1 MNQFRCLLLG
11 SAVLFSPFGMSAA
24 VAQSSASTNADVEPT
39 EEIIVTGSRIVRTGA
54 DTSTP
59 TVMLDSASIE
69 TAGTVNAG
77 DLLRQLPALAPG
89 LSSESSG
96 VTFNGAGLDL
106 LDLRSLG
113 TNRTLVLVNGRRQVG
128 SNPNTTAVDIN
139 TIPTPMIERVE
150 VITGGASAV
159 YGADA
164 VSGVVNFI
172 LKRDFDGIEL
182 QGQLGTSSRGDADRY
197 SINATAGANFADGRG
212 NITGH
217 VAYTSEGGI
226 DFDARKRA
234 ISGLNWVPNPANT
247 GPADGVDDFIA
258 LPNVRQLGGQRESMF
273 LLNRGSGTE
282 AFAFNA
288 DGSVRNFGLG
298 PSGLIGGGQ
307 ITDGGE
313 AELGYDA
320 QCPQAKCAIK
330 IPVERVLISMAGHY
344 ELSDA
349 AELYFEGRFAN
360 TKSSARFGSVFEI
373 PPTTNR
379 ISINNPFV
387 TQSLRDLMVQ
397 ANVTSI
403 GILRSD
409 QELGLRGQDT
419 NRDMYQLVAG
429 TRGMIGLGDLRY
441 DASVQYGSVSFT
453 NTRVNDVDQAKFLN
467 ALDAVRDASG
477 AIVCRSET
485 ARAQGCVPINFLQTG
500 AAISQAGVNYIRIPF
515 ATETATLNQLVGSA
529 NITGSIGDFWGAGDI
544 SFAGGVEY
552 RKEESTYLV
561 SPVDQA
567 GQGFFFTRRQSTAGQ
582 FDVLE
587 FYGEV
592 IVPLLT
598 DRPFFERLELEGAV
612 RTSDY
617 STSGRVTSW
626 KVGGTWAPV
635 SDIRFRSVLARAVR
649 APNVGELFSPGSEGF
664 ITVDDPCD
672 VDFISGGSAARRGN
686 CGAIGVPA
694 GFLSNARTI
703 NIRTST
709 SGNAQLDVET
719 ADTLTAGAVFAPSF
733 LPGFSATIDYFKIK
747 ISNAINVFGAQDI
760 LNNCVDLTS
769 IDNAF
774 CASVTRAA
782 DGSIN
787 QIRRQNINV
796 SRLDRE
802 GIDLELR
809 YQQSL
814 GDLGTLAFNFVG
826 THMMKVTTVIA
837 PGTIT
842 GSNVIDFNGEY
853 GFPEWKGRA
862 SATWNYE
869 PFDVT
874 GTLTYFSSMQR
885 DVQPVQPED
894 NRATTKAPDFFLFNM
909 QAGYQIRDGMRFFV
923 GVDNLFDRQ
932 PPFLPD
938 TRAGGAGSFTGV
950 EIYPAT
956 GQFFYTGVKLKF

>member
-1 MNQFRCLLLG
+1 MYNVRNVLLG
-11 SAVLFSPFGMSAA
+11 SVALLSPICLQSAQ
-24 VAQSSASTNADVEPT
+24 AQSVLPSSSGPEAA

-59 TVMLDSASIE
+59 TVMLDSASVE
-69 TAGTVNAG
+69 AAGIVSAG
-77 DLLRQLPALAPG
+77 DLLRQLPALSPG

-182 QGQLGTSSRGDADRY
+182 GGQLGTSSRGDADRY

-226 DFDARKRA
+226 GFDQRKRA

-247 GPADGVDDFIA
+247 GPADGIDDFVTLA
-258 LPNVRQLGGQRESMF
+258 NVRQLGGQQESMF
-273 LLNRGSGTE
+273 LLNRGAGTE

-288 DGSVRNFGLG
+288 DGSVRSFGLG

-320 QCPQAKCAIK
+320 QCPQAKCALK
-330 IPVERVLISMAGHY
+330 IPVERVLISLAGHY
-344 ELSDA
+344 EVNES

-360 TKSSARFGSVFEI
+360 TKSSSRFGSVFEI

-379 ISINNPFV
+379 ISIDNPFV
-387 TQSLRDLMVQ
+387 TPSLRALMVQ

-403 GILRSD
+403 GVLRSD

-419 NRDMYQLVAG
+419 NRDLYQLVAG
-429 TRGMIGLGDLRY
+429 TRGMIGFGDLRY
-441 DASVQYGSVSFT
+441 DASVQYGSVNFT

-477 AIVCRSET
+477 AIVCRSDV
-485 ARAQGCVPINFLQTG
+485 ARSQGCVPINFLQTG
-500 AAISQAGVNYIRIPF
+500 AAISPAGVNYIRIPF
-515 ATETATLNQLVGSA
+515 ATETARLNQLVATA
-529 NITGSIGDFWGAGDI
+529 NITGSIGDFWGAGNI
-544 SFAGGVEY
+544 SFAGGIEY
-552 RKEESTYLV
+552 RKEESTYLT

-592 IVPLLT
+592 VVPLLT

-672 VDFISGGSAARRGN
+672 VDFISGGSSSRRANCAAL
-686 CGAIGVPA
+686 GVPA
-694 GFLSNARTI
+694 NFLSNARTI
-703 NIRTST
+703 NIRTAT

-719 ADTLTAGAVFAPSF
+719 ADTLTVGAVIAPSF
-733 LPGFSATIDYFKIK
+733 LPGFSATVDYFKIK

-769 IDNAF
+769 IGNAF
-774 CASVTRAA
+774 CSSVTRAA

-809 YQQSL
+809 YRQSL
-814 GDLGTLAFNFVG
+814 GDMGSVSFNFVG

-862 SATWNYE
+862 SATWNFQ
-869 PFDVT
+869 PFDLT

-909 QAGYQIRDGMRFFV
+909 QAGYELREGMRFFV
-923 GVDNLFDRQ
+923 GIDNLFDRQ
-932 PPFLPD
+932 PPYLPE

-950 EIYPAT
+950 EIYPVT
-956 GQFFYTGVKLKF
+956 GQFFYTGVKLRF

>member
-1 MNQFRCLLLG
+1 MNQIRCLLLG
-11 SAVLFSPFGMSAA
+11 SIALFSPFSIGSAL
-24 VAQSSASTNADVEPT
+24 AQNASSSDADTQPPQ
-39 EEIIVTGSRIVRTGA
+39 EIIVTGSRIARSGA

-59 TVMLDSASIE
+59 TVMLDSTSIE

-77 DLLRQLPALAPG
+77 ELMRQLPALSPG

-106 LDLRSLG
+106 LDLRALG

-139 TIPTPMIERVE
+139 TVPTPMIERVE

-172 LKRDFDGIEL
+172 LKRDFEGLEL
-182 QGQLGTSSRGDADRY
+182 QGQLGTSAHGDANRY
-197 SINATAGANFADGRG
+197 SINATGGANFADGRG

-226 DFDARKRA
+226 DYDARKRA

-247 GPADGVDDFIA
+247 GPADGVNDFIA

-273 LLNRGSGTE
+273 LLNRGAGTE

-288 DGSVRNFGLG
+288 DGSVRSFGLG

-320 QCPQAKCAIK
+320 QCPQAKCALK

-344 ELSDA
+344 EISDA

-360 TKSSARFGSVFEI
+360 TKSSSRFGSVFEI

-409 QELGLRGQDT
+409 QELGLRGQNT
-419 NRDMYQLVAG
+419 NRDLYQLVAG
-429 TRGMIGLGDLRY
+429 TRGLIGLGDLRY
-441 DASVQYGSVSFT
+441 DASVQYGTVNFT
-453 NTRVNDVDQAKFLN
+453 NTRINDVDQAKFLN
-467 ALDAVRDASG
+467 ALDAVLDGNG
-477 AIVCRSET
+477 ATVCRSEV

-500 AAISQAGVNYIRIPF
+500 AAINAAGLNYIRIPF
-515 ATETATLNQLVGSA
+515 ATETAKLNQLVATA
-529 NITGSIGDFWGAGDI
+529 NITGAIGDFWGAGNI

-552 RKEESTYLV
+552 RKEKSTYLV

-592 IVPLLT
+592 IVPLIT
-598 DRPFFERLELEGAV
+598 DQPFFERLELEGAV

-635 SDIRFRSVLARAVR
+635 SDIRFRTVLARAVR
-649 APNVGELFSPGSEGF
+649 APNVGELYSPGSEGF

-672 VDFISGGSAARRGN
+672 VNFISGGSSSRQTN
-686 CGAIGVPA
+686 CGALGVPA
-694 GFLSNARTI
+694 NFQSNARTI

-709 SGNAQLDVET
+709 SGNSQLDVER
-719 ADTLTAGAVFAPSF
+719 ASTLTAGAVFAPSF

-760 LNNCVDLTS
+760 LNNCVDLNS

-814 GDLGTLAFNFVG
+814 GDMGSLNFNFVG

-874 GTLTYFSSMQR
+874 ATLSYFSSMQR
-885 DVQPVQPED
+885 DVQAVQPED

-909 QAGYQIRDGMRFFV
+909 QAGYQIREGTRLFV

-932 PPFLPD
+932 PPFLPE

-950 EIYPAT
+950 EIYPVT